1 MAATLRLEIVT
12 PQGPALREDVDELT
26 APSVAGEF
34 GVLPGHLPI
43 LAALKTGILTWKKKG
58 ELGACAV
65 AAGFIEVH
73 DDRVN
78 VLTDRFQAKGDVDPV
93 RVRADLK
100 DIDEKIDGFAGS
112 PQSPEF
118 HALVEKELWCAAQ
131 LELHG
136 DPPPPTVNF
145 TEGYGQAPDEAFQK
159 EGDEHAPTL
168 SDDGHD
174 TKLGDAR

>member
-1 MAATLRLEIVT
+1 MATLHLEIVT
-12 PQGPALREDVDELT
+12 PQGPAMRDDVDELT

-58 ELGACAV
+58 ELGSCAV
-65 AAGFIEVH
+65 GAGFIEVH

-78 VLTDRFQAKGDVDPV
+78 VLTDRYQAKADVDPV

-100 DIDEKIDGFAGS
+100 NIDEKIDHFTGP
-112 PQSPEF
+112 PQSAEF
-118 HALVEKELWCAAQ
+118 QTLVADELWCAAQ

-145 TEGYGQAPDEAFQK
+145 TEAYGQAPDEAFQT

-168 SDDGHD
+168 THEGEEKS
-174 TKLGDAR
+174 